1 MPMLRAGITKRSD
14 LETGDRL
21 EEVMHDL
28 PAAYSAALRQDE
40 EHDLFYIE
48 IERENFAPLR
58 IDQELATDAEYR
70 QCAKEYREVSAYYEQ
85 AVEVSIK
92 NGPFAAC
99 TPRELLKTLMDTGKE
114 GLAIQRYKG
123 LGEMNP
129 EQLWSTT
136 MDPERRHMMQVTIN
150 DDTEADQV
158 FTMLMGDNVPNRRAF
173 IEQNA
178 LDVRNLDV

>member
-1 MPMLRAGITKRSD
+1 MAS
-14 LETGDRL
+14 
-21 EEVMHDL
+21 L
-28 PAAYSAALRQDE
+28 PAAYSAALRQDQ

-58 IDQELATDAEYR
+58 IDQELAADAEYR
-70 QCAKEYREVSAYYEQ
+70 QCVKVYREVAAYYEQ
-85 AVEVSIK
+85 AVEASTK
-92 NGPFAAC
+92 NGPFSVC
-99 TPRELLKTLMDTGKE
+99 TPRELLKTLIDAGKE

-129 EQLWSTT
+129 EQLWTTT
-136 MDPERRHMMQVTIN
+136 MDPERRHMVRVTVAP
-150 DDTEADQV
+150 DSDADQV

>member
-1 MPMLRAGITKRSD
+1 L
-14 LETGDRL
+14 
-21 EEVMHDL
+21 
-28 PAAYSAALRQDE
+28 AA
-40 EHDLFYIE
+40 
-48 IERENFAPLR
+48 
-58 IDQELATDAEYR
+58 DAEYR
-70 QCAKEYREVSAYYEQ
+70 LAAKAYREVSAYYEQ
-85 AVEVSIK
+85 AVEVSTK

-99 TPRELLKTLMDTGKE
+99 TPRELLKTLVDTGKE
-114 GLAIQRYKG
+114 GLGIQRYKG

-150 DDTEADQV
+150 DDTDAGLV

-178 LDVRNLDV
+178 LDVRNLDI